1 MRRGSR
7 REFMSDGS
15 KNLGLYE
22 RIILTDEKPYQDI
35 EYRIKEIV
43 HKRPSTNDSCSPL
56 MQMKHY
62 KCGDFGLV
70 DKNACVYQE
79 SLNQD
84 SKSSKFLR
92 NDFYVISNPFL

>member
-1 MRRGSR
+1 
-7 REFMSDGS
+7 MSDGS

-43 HKRPSTNDSCSPL
+43 HKRPSTNDSCSPP

-62 KCGDFGLV
+62 KCGDFRLV
-70 DKNACVYQE
+70 DKNACVY
-79 SLNQD
+79 
-84 SKSSKFLR
+84 
-92 NDFYVISNPFL
+92 